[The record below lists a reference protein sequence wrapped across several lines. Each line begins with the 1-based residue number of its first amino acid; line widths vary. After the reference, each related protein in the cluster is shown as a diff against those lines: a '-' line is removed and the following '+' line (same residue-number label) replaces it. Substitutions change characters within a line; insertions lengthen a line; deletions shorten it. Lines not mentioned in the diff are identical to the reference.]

1 MKKIIRQPCAAWGE
15 KLAARHAADLSE
27 MERAALQK
35 HVQECE
41 ACASAFAAYAF
52 MEKALRALPP
62 VEPLRHLSIEGGEF
76 AGSKQGAALSA
87 GPEEQTHSEA
97 TRAPTPLLPRHIRMR
112 PHARLLRAVS
122 LVAVLLIILSF
133 LIGTSVLLLNRSR
146 TAGTVQP
153 TLPVPPM
160 TLSRCADQPMPVL
173 VDLCIRHQF
182 KDILQWGRIGKYIF
196 VLERAYLDMNQLVIE
211 YRVLSQSSGQ
221 QTFTDAVISVTSQ
234 GQTFEEVAGNGG
246 ETGPRASLFSLPLVP
261 KNTQPLQIHAIVS
274 AIHPLP
280 GAPGSSPPPIEHGL
294 ITFDFTLAYHGGL
307 VVTPHQTITANGFSI
322 TLERVA
328 ISPSETI
335 IDGTTKGSFSGSS
348 DIDFSL
354 DAAGRRSS
362 PAFLAFGGDSQPFNV
377 IFYDALSGQH
387 GTWTLQISE
396 PNTSESWVFH
406 FRVP

>member
-35 HVQECE
+35 HVQACE

-52 MEKALRALPP
+52 MEKTLRALPP

-133 LIGTSVLLLNRSR
+133 LIGTSALLLNRSHIGG
-146 TAGTVQP
+146 APQP
-153 TLPVPPM
+153 TLPVPTM

-173 VDLCIRHQF
+173 VDLCVRHQF

-221 QTFTDAVISVTSQ
+221 QILTEAIISVTSQ

-280 GAPGSSPPPIEHGL
+280 GAPGSPPPIEHGL